1 MNTNI
6 LKLAFLVVVMAL
18 PFTGRGQDEKA
29 VLAALKSGDL
39 NLLKSYLAGG
49 TDPNLKPDGRSLL
62 NWAIRFDQGRAARLL
77 IEYGA
82 DVNETDDKLN
92 SPLINAA
99 GLNNKELC
107 KILVDRGADPEH
119 KNKKGRRASDF
130 AYNYGTSP
138 AYKYL
143 VWMEKMCAK
152 RDTMASMQDGPYI
165 YRENSEL
172 VVMSY
177 FEHDRDRKLTRIIE
191 KTIWHTEGDTVVNG
205 FGWDTKEYYI
215 SCRYAPDSCDLA
227 TTGNIFTVGDIH
239 GKFRQ
244 MMPLLINN
252 NIIDPEHNWTLGNGR
267 LILLGDV
274 FDRGGSVTETLWFL
288 HRLQRQARESG
299 GNVHLLLGNHEMMAM
314 TRDYRYLN
322 DKYDFF
328 TSYFQLDYSQL
339 FERNTVLGSWLRSQ
353 NVILRIND
361 YLFIHAGIS
370 LEFAAFN
377 YSYQAINDSVRAYL
391 NSDYYIEKESARDR
405 ILGEFGPQWYRG
417 YGAYGSE
424 MEVTQEFVDDYLAEK
439 NLKKMIIGHNEQLSI
454 TADFSG
460 KVISAD
466 VAIDESGTSSQGLL
480 IKGDE
485 LFRCYADGRKE
496 KIE

>member
-1 MNTNI
+1 
-6 LKLAFLVVVMAL
+6 MAL
-18 PFTGRGQDEKA
+18 SLSGWGQDGKA
-29 VLAALKSGDL
+29 VLTAIKSGDL
-39 NLLKSYLAGG
+39 ILLKAYLDSGV
-49 TDPNLKPDGRSLL
+49 DPNLKDDDRSLL

-82 DVNETDDKLN
+82 EVNETDDKLN
-92 SPLINAA
+92 TPLINAA

-107 KILVDRGADPEH
+107 KILVDRGADPLH
-119 KNKKGRRASDF
+119 KNKKGRLASDF

-143 VWMEKMCAK
+143 VSMEKLCAK

-165 YRENSEL
+165 YRENSEQ
-172 VVMSY
+172 VVMAY
-177 FEHDRDRKLTRIIE
+177 FDHDRERKLTGIIE
-191 KTIWHTEGDTVVNG
+191 KTIRHTEGDTMVQG
-205 FGWDTKEYYI
+205 FGWDTKNYYI
-215 SCRYAPDSCDLA
+215 SCRYAPDSCHLV
-227 TTGNIFTVGDIH
+227 TSGNIFTVGDIH
-239 GKFRQ
+239 GKFHQ
-244 MMPLLINN
+244 MLSLLINN
-252 NIIDPEHNWTLGNGR
+252 GIIDPEQNWTFGNGR

-299 GNVHLLLGNHEMMAM
+299 GNVHLLLGNHEMMAL

-328 TSYFQLDYSQL
+328 TKYFQLDYSQL

-361 YLFIHAGIS
+361 YLFSHAGIS
-370 LEFAAFN
+370 SEFAAFN
-377 YSYQAINDSVRAYL
+377 YSDQAVNDSVRAYL
-391 NSDYYIEKESARDR
+391 NSDYIIEKESARDR

-417 YGAYGSE
+417 YGAYGNE
-424 MEVTQEFVDDYLAEK
+424 MEATQEFVDEYLAEK
-439 NLKKMIIGHNEQLSI
+439 NLKKMIIGHNEMSTI
-454 TADFSG
+454 TAAFNG

-466 VAIDESGTSSQGLL
+466 VVIDESGKSSQGLL
-480 IKGDE
+480 INGDE